1 MVTGKQIDKYIR
13 TELNMTPRHNVE
25 ALACAVNDMAEEL
38 EHDAFELLLLL
49 IENRPIDN
57 LHTHSYGFNTANGRY
72 IIDKMKDNYYEYKS
86 TN

>member
-38 EHDAFELLLLL
+38 EYDAFELLLLL
-49 IENRPIDN
+49 IENRPINN
-57 LHTHSYGFNTANGRY
+57 LHTHSYGFHTSNGRY
-72 IIDKMKDNYYEYKS
+72 IIEKMKSNYYEY
-86 TN
+86 N

>member
-13 TELNMTPRHNVE
+13 TELDMIPRHDVE

-57 LHTHSYGFNTANGRY
+57 LHTHSYGFHTANGRY
-72 IIDKMKDNYYEYKS
+72 IINKIINNYEY
-86 TN
+86 N

>member
-38 EHDAFELLLLL
+38 EYDAFELLLLL
-49 IENRPIDN
+49 IENRPINN
-57 LHTHSYGFNTANGRY
+57 LHTHSYGFHTANGRY
-72 IIDKMKDNYYEYKS
+72 IIEKMKSNYYEY
-86 TN
+86 N

>member
-13 TELNMTPRHNVE
+13 TELNTTPKHDVE

-57 LHTHSYGFNTANGRY
+57 LHTHSYGFHTRNGRY
-72 IIDKMKDNYYEYKS
+72 IIEKIQNNYYEY
-86 TN
+86 N

>member
-38 EHDAFELLLLL
+38 EYDAFELLLLL
-49 IENRPIDN
+49 IENRPINN
-57 LHTHSYGFNTANGRY
+57 LHTHSYGFHTSNGRY
-72 IIDKMKDNYYEYKS
+72 IIEKIQSNYYEY
-86 TN
+86 N

>member
-13 TELNMTPRHNVE
+13 TELNMIPRHDVE

-49 IENRPIDN
+49 IENRPIDS
-57 LHTHSYGFNTANGRY
+57 LHTHSYGFHTANGRY
-72 IIDKMKDNYYEYKS
+72 IIDKMISNYEY
-86 TN
+86 N

>member
-13 TELNMTPRHNVE
+13 TELDMIPRHDVE

-49 IENRPIDN
+49 IENRPIDS
-57 LHTHSYGFNTANGRY
+57 LHTHSYGFHTANGRY
-72 IIDKMKDNYYEYKS
+72 IIDKMINNYEY
-86 TN
+86 N

>member
-1 MVTGKQIDKYIR
+1 MVTGKQIDKYIK
-13 TELNMTPRHNVE
+13 TELDMTPRHDVE

-72 IIDKMKDNYYEYKS
+72 IIETIKEKYYEY
-86 TN
+86 N